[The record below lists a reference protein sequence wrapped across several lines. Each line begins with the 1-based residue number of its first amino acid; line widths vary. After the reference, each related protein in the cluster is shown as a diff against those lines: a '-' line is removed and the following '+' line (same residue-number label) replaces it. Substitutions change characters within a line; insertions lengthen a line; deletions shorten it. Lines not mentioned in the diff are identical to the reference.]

1 MKNFF
6 MVLLAV
12 VFCVPVYA
20 QISVPDS
27 YYIERAKKQLQ
38 AEEAKKERKIIVIGV
53 EDGMLSYVIRDG
65 ERKGYRKEKDKENE
79 QLNFYELRHYTNVKA
94 GYSPL
99 LPFRKKEEN
108 NDQNNFAIL
117 LRDLTQEGWII
128 ISVTGNAESALYTLE
143 RFEKRKR

>member
-12 VFCVPVYA
+12 GICFSAHA

-65 ERKGYRKEKDKENE
+65 ERKAYRKEKDE
-79 QLNFYELRHYTNVKA
+79 QDEQRNFYEVWKHRPPILYPVV
-94 GYSPL
+94 P
-99 LPFRKKEEN
+99 PRKKESPEE
-108 NDQNNFAIL
+108 QNNFAIL

-128 ISVTGNAESALYTLE
+128 ISVAGNADSALYTLE

>member
-6 MVLLAV
+6 MVLLV
-12 VFCVPVYA
+12 VGVCCSAHA
-20 QISVPDS
+20 QMSVPDS

-65 ERKGYRKEKDKENE
+65 ERKTYRKEDYERDK
-79 QLNFYELRHYTNVKA
+79 QPDFYEVWRYRAPMLYPVVH
-94 GYSPL
+94 S
-99 LPFRKKEEN
+99 RKKESTEE
-108 NDQNNFAIL
+108 QNNFAIL

-128 ISVTGNAESALYTLE
+128 ISVTGNADSALYTLE

>member
-6 MVLLAV
+6 MALLAV
-12 VFCVPVYA
+12 VFCSSLHA

-65 ERKGYRKEKDKENE
+65 ERKVYRKEKDKENE
-79 QLNFYELRHYTNVKA
+79 QWKLYGLWCYADEKSA
-94 GYSPL
+94 YSPL
-99 LPFRKKEEN
+99 LPLRKKEESGE
-108 NDQNNFAIL
+108 QNNFAIL

-128 ISVTGNAESALYTLE
+128 ISVTGNADSALYTLE

>member
-12 VFCVPVYA
+12 GICCSANA

-65 ERKGYRKEKDKENE
+65 ERKAYRKEKDE
-79 QLNFYELRHYTNVKA
+79 QDEQRNFYEVWRHRPPILY
-94 GYSPL
+94 PL
-99 LPFRKKEEN
+99 PQPRKKESPEEQ
-108 NDQNNFAIL
+108 NDFAIL

-128 ISVTGNAESALYTLE
+128 ISVTGNADSALYTLE